1 MLTLLPMN
9 VVRSVRRDALS
20 VLIAMHVVAT
30 TAASTAAHP
39 VLLGHLDQAV
49 ESLKAASMSDSGEPP
64 APPLPD
70 EGPQV
75 DQDQQVQGI
84 VDLAWQEGRL
94 AYQKGSWLEARR
106 FFEKI
111 VVDYPESP
119 LAPAALAFA
128 AESLLRERDAGGDR
142 TEAIQLYKRVL
153 RDYSASS
160 NAKRAA
166 WRLGDLYREQ
176 GWLQEAQSYYEQAM
190 AQGRDSFDGDRALL
204 GLAYTFMAMRKWSD
218 AEHAFSALRKGATH
232 ELLAPHAAIGLAHA
246 LFRQQRLAEA
256 HVLYELGYRRWLAF
270 FRRDPLAIQRYAV
283 THAMAH
289 RHRAARDL
297 LLLLYNLYPRHE
309 FAPLAL
315 LYVADSLS
323 GDSHALLAAF
333 FYAAVPSFYPDS
345 PYGTAATM
353 RLASLYLEQK
363 DRLGDDR
370 LKLAVAAMTHNDSSF
385 EINDET
391 YVAMLREIAARDAD
405 NAVGVEAL
413 VHLGGYY
420 EKVNEGPRALLLYKE
435 AAQRVDSAGSPWA
448 TQAGQRLSALLAPW
462 LEEAINDQ
470 NDLLA
475 VGLFH
480 RYAGGSEQ
488 LLSSPALV
496 LGVAEA
502 HRRLGFATEA
512 GRLYQQLTKVK
523 DLRLLEL
530 ALVGLSKSY
539 LDQEDPLAARKVL
552 ERYRFQFQA
561 GRYESEVLHLLV
573 TAMRRQGD
581 LEGAAHFCRQWLQHH
596 PQGKGGDRS
605 SMLRQL
611 AEVLG
616 ELNRL
621 DESATTYEMAIKQG
635 ERSMDLFIAYAE
647 TLSRLNRHEQA
658 IAAYQAALDHQPNR
672 RQREWIH
679 LRTALHWNA
688 LKHYDRAT
696 VALAEVGETDDP
708 LFNRFVDS
716 LKDTVRTARRLQMA
730 KEDS

>member
-1 MLTLLPMN
+1 MN
-9 VVRSVRRDALS
+9 VVRSVRRDGLS
-20 VLIAMHVVAT
+20 ILIAVCLVMTGAVPT
-30 TAASTAAHP
+30 TAQP
-39 VLLGHLDQAV
+39 VLLDHMDQAV
-49 ESLKAASMSDSGEPP
+49 KFLKAASMSDAGESLVL
-64 APPLPD
+64 PLPD
-70 EGPQV
+70 EGPRA
-75 DQDQQVQGI
+75 DQDQPVQGL

-94 AYQKGSWLEARR
+94 AYRKGSWLEAKR

-119 LAPAALAFA
+119 LVPAALAFA
-128 AESLLRERDAGGDR
+128 AESLLRERDAGGGR
-142 TEAIQLYKRVL
+142 TEAIQLYKRLL
-153 RDYSASS
+153 RDYPASS
-160 NAKRAA
+160 NATRAA

-218 AEHAFSALRKGATH
+218 AEHAFSTLRKQATH
-232 ELLAPHAAIGLAHA
+232 ELLAPYAAIGLAHA

-256 HVLYELGYRRWLAF
+256 QVLYELGYRRWSTF

-283 THAMAH
+283 THAMVH
-289 RHRAARDL
+289 RHRAAREL

-333 FYAAVPSFYPDS
+333 FYAAVPSLYPDS

-363 DRLGDDR
+363 DRLGHDR
-370 LKLAVAAMTHNDSSF
+370 LKLAVAAMAHDDSVL
-385 EINDET
+385 EINEAT
-391 YVAMLREIAARDAD
+391 YVAMLREIAAREAD

-420 EKVNEGPRALLLYKE
+420 EKSNDGPRALVLYKE
-435 AAQRVDSAGSPWA
+435 AAQRADSADSPWA
-448 TQAGQRLSALLAPW
+448 TQAARRLSALLTPW

-475 VGLFH
+475 VSLFH
-480 RYAGGSEQ
+480 RYGGGAEQ
-488 LLSSPALV
+488 LLSSPALL

-512 GRLYQQLTKVK
+512 GRLYQQLTKGK

-530 ALVGLSKSY
+530 ALVGLGKSY

-552 ERYRFQFQA
+552 ERYRFQFQG

-581 LEGAAHFCRQWLQHH
+581 LEGAVRLCRQWLQHH
-596 PQGKGGDRS
+596 SQEEGGDRAY
-605 SMLRQL
+605 MLRQL

-616 ELNRL
+616 ALNRL

-635 ERSMDLFIAYAE
+635 QGSMDLFIAYAE

-658 IAAYQAALDHQPNR
+658 IAAYQAALDHQPDR
-672 RQREWIH
+672 RRREWIH

-730 KEDS
+730 KEGS

>member
-1 MLTLLPMN
+1 MFMN
-9 VVRSVRRDALS
+9 MVLSVCREALS
-20 VLIAMHVVAT
+20 VLIVLYVVAT
-30 TAASTAAHP
+30 PAASTAAHP
-39 VLLGHLDQAV
+39 VLLAHLDQSV
-49 ESLKAASMSDSGEPP
+49 QFLKAVSMSDSGEPP

-75 DQDQQVQGI
+75 NEDQHVHGI

-94 AYQKGSWLEARR
+94 AYHKGLWLEAKR

-128 AESLLRERDAGGDR
+128 AESLLREHDVGGDR
-142 TEAIQLYKRVL
+142 TEAIQLYKRLL
-153 RDYSASS
+153 RDYSATSY
-160 NAKRAA
+160 AKRAA

-176 GWLQEAQSYYEQAM
+176 GWLQEAQFYYEQAI

-218 AEHAFSALRKGATH
+218 AEHAFSALRKGMTH

-246 LFRQQRLAEA
+246 LFRQQRLTEA
-256 HVLYELGYRRWLAF
+256 QVLYELGYRRWPTF
-270 FRRDPLAIQRYAV
+270 FRRDPLAIQRDAV
-283 THAMAH
+283 IHAMGH
-289 RHRAARDL
+289 RHRAAREL

-309 FAPLAL
+309 FAPVAL

-323 GDSHALLAAF
+323 GDAHPLQAAF
-333 FYAAVPSFYPDS
+333 FYAAVPSLYPAS
-345 PYGTAATM
+345 PYGTAAAM

-363 DRLGDDR
+363 DQVDNDR
-370 LKLAVAAMTHNDSSF
+370 WKLAVAAMTHDDSLL
-385 EINDET
+385 EINEET
-391 YVAMLREIAARDAD
+391 YVAMLREIAARDAN

-413 VHLGGYY
+413 VHLGSYY
-420 EKVNEGPRALLLYKE
+420 EKSNDGPRALFHYKE
-435 AAQRVDSAGSPWA
+435 AAQRAGSTGSPWA
-448 TQAGQRLSALLAPW
+448 RRAGERLSALLAPW
-462 LEEAINDQ
+462 LEGAINGQ
-470 NDLLA
+470 NDFLA
-475 VGLFH
+475 ISLFH
-480 RYAGGSEQ
+480 RYGGGAESF
-488 LLSSPALV
+488 LSSPMLV
-496 LGVAEA
+496 LRIAEA

-512 GRLYQQLTKVK
+512 GRLYQQLTKAQ
-523 DLRLLEL
+523 DLHLLEL
-530 ALVGLSKSY
+530 ALVGLGKSY
-539 LDQEDPLAARKVL
+539 LDQEDPQAARKVL

-581 LEGAAHFCRQWLQHH
+581 LEGAMRLCRQWLQHH
-596 PQGKGGDRS
+596 PQGQEEDRS
-605 SMLRQL
+605 YMLRQL

-621 DESATTYEMAIKQG
+621 DESAKVYEIAIKQG
-635 ERSMDLFIAYAE
+635 QPSTDLFIAFAE

-658 IAAYQAALDHQPNR
+658 IAAYQAALDRQPDH

-708 LFNRFVDS
+708 LVNRFVDS
-716 LKDTVRTARRLQMA
+716 LKNTVRTARRLQMA